1 MTLCVCVCVDMYFVF
16 LYVHVCVC
24 TQLSCDVCGRIVLDN
39 LIDYL

>member
-1 MTLCVCVCVDMYFVF
+1 MTVCVCVCTCIFVF